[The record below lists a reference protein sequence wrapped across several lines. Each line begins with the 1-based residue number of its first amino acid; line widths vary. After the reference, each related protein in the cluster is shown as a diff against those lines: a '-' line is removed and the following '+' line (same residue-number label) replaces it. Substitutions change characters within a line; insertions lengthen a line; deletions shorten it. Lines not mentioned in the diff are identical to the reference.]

1 VLLPLDEV
9 ASRLRCPRTG
19 APVAPSHDDAS
30 VWATTGGGTRI
41 EYPVVAG
48 RPAIVDFDRSILDR
62 QALLRTRAESL
73 IVRRRGGLAATM
85 RRLLAGRNEVAAAH
99 CRDMIDR
106 LVAEAP
112 AGVRP
117 TVLVVGG
124 GTLGSGAEALYDDAR
139 VGIIAFDIYA
149 SPLVQFVA
157 DAHAIPLADA
167 SVDGIWVQAVL
178 EHVLDPSDVVGQ
190 MRRVLR
196 PGGIVYAETP
206 FMQQVHEGPFDFHR
220 FSAGAH
226 RWLFRQF
233 EAIDAGTVAGP
244 GTVLLWSW
252 RYFVAGLMRS
262 RLAGALAAAP
272 FFWLRLF
279 DRLIDARHAS
289 DGASC
294 VFFYGRNG
302 ARSLTAPEL
311 IASYPGAQR

>member
-1 VLLPLDEV
+1 VLLPLDDV

-19 APVAPSHDDAS
+19 ASVAPSPDDAS
-30 VWATTGGGTRI
+30 VWATTGEGPRI

-48 RPAIVDFDRSILDR
+48 RPAIVDFERSILDR

-73 IVRRRGGLAATM
+73 IVRRRGGFAATM
-85 RRLLAGRNEVAAAH
+85 RRLLAGRNEVAAEH
-99 CRDMIDR
+99 CRDMIRR

-112 AGVRP
+112 AGARP

-178 EHVLDPSDVVGQ
+178 EHVLDPSGVVGEI
-190 MRRVLR
+190 RRVLR

-226 RWLFRQF
+226 RWLFREL
-233 EAIDAGTVAGP
+233 EAMDAGTVAGP

-252 RYFVAGLMRS
+252 R
-262 RLAGALAAAP
+262 
-272 FFWLRLF
+272 
-279 DRLIDARHAS
+279 
-289 DGASC
+289 
-294 VFFYGRNG
+294 
-302 ARSLTAPEL
+302 
-311 IASYPGAQR
+311 